1 MASPNRSLISTS
13 ISLATV
19 LSAFALLPATATASP
34 TIPAGDGGS
43 SGAADTTAALIASA
57 AASSTNGAERRRAA
71 QRRGGKVR
79 VAWPQRKGAAAPDS
93 RLARW
98 LARQVGPIAVR
109 PARRGAARRDTR
121 ALAAASATAP
131 LAAASAAAPG
141 SAAQEQLLLV
151 RSFDIP
157 AGEPRYAALANYSW
171 TYDNALAVFAFL
183 SVGARAQAEQL
194 LDQLRALQLADGS
207 LDFAYNVQTGVG
219 AGRARSGAMAWVG
232 LAASAYRRQYGNSRY
247 DKLIEGVLDHLLAL
261 RTSDGLVKGGSDV
274 AWVSTQHNLLTIGL
288 LRDVVDQI
296 GTGNKKLG
304 EWTGSQL
311 HDIQNSMG
319 NAVLS
324 KTLVQNGAYAYFI
337 AGVGDRAVPTDVQAL
352 GALYL
357 QLRGDGRATQV
368 ADNLAR
374 NGFLIAPRK
383 TPAGAGPYSGFRPYL
398 DAGSPDVVWSEGTFE
413 AALALK
419 RLGVASAA
427 TTTAVSQ
434 LTGSTDNGTVAPI
447 GADRNVDGT
456 KWGEFHTWP
465 TSAAASWLL
474 VLNASNQLLYAR

>member
-1 MASPNRSLISTS
+1 MASPNRFLTSTS

-19 LSAFALLPATATASP
+19 LSAIAFLPASVTAAP

-43 SGAADTTAALIASA
+43 AGAAGTAAAPIASA
-57 AASSTNGAERRRAA
+57 AARETTAAERRRAA

-79 VAWPQRKGAAAPDS
+79 VAWPQRKGAAAPDN

-98 LARQVGPIAVR
+98 LARQVGPVAVR
-109 PARRGAARRDTR
+109 PARREAVRRNAR
-121 ALAAASATAP
+121 AAAVAAAAP
-131 LAAASAAAPG
+131 LAFAAAAAPG
-141 SAAQEQLLLV
+141 SAAQERLLLV
-151 RSFDIP
+151 RSFEIP
-157 AGEPRYAALANYSW
+157 AGETSYASLANYSW

-183 SVGARAQAEQL
+183 SVGSRAQAEQL

-207 LDFAYNVQTGVG
+207 LDFAYNVETGIG

-232 LAASAYRRQYGNSRY
+232 LAAAAYRRQYGNSRY

-261 RTSDGLVKGGSDV
+261 RTGDGLVRGGGDV

-288 LRDVVDQI
+288 LRDIVDQI
-296 GTGNKKLG
+296 GTGTKKLG
-304 EWTGSQL
+304 DWTGNQL
-311 HDIQNSMG
+311 HTIQNTMG

-324 KTLVQNGAYAYFI
+324 MTLVQNGAAAYFV

-368 ADNLAR
+368 ATNLAQG
-374 NGFLIAPRK
+374 GFLIAPRK
-383 TPAGAGPYSGFRPYL
+383 TAAGAGPYSGYRPYL

-419 RLGVASAA
+419 RLGVSSPA
-427 TTTAVSQ
+427 TTTAVAQ
-434 LTGSTDNGTVAPI
+434 LTASTDNGAVAPI
-447 GADRNVDGT
+447 GADRNIDGT

-474 VLNASNQLLYAR
+474 VLGASNQLLYAR